1 MTDPK
6 VRNKYGTSMDELIGS
21 DYRPT
26 QRLANMLRSQGI
38 EGFWTF
44 SRAINRKEGCSWCFW
59 GT

>member
-1 MTDPK
+1 
-6 VRNKYGTSMDELIGS
+6 MDELIGS